1 MIAAGSYMDRKS
13 AARWRLDGSAGRRFP
28 RTSPSAKVIKAS
40 TVSFRMDRRR
50 RFERLG
56 RAALRWGVAT
66 YVLATTSFA
75 GSAGSSPTLTA
86 IKARGELACG
96 VNEGLPGF
104 SYLDERGIWSGFD
117 VDFCRAIAAAIF
129 GDPKKV
135 KLAPL
140 TADARFQALRDGK
153 IDVLS
158 RNSTWTM
165 GRETE
170 YGLTFVGV
178 TYYDGQG
185 FMVPRAL
192 RINSALELDGAKVC
206 VQSGTTTIDNLAD
219 FFTSNGM
226 TLQEVISSSAD
237 EAIKNYDAG
246 LCSVLTSDLSQ
257 LYALRLRLAKPRDQA
272 ILPDVISK
280 EPLGPVVRDN
290 DLQWISVVKWVY
302 FAMINAEE
310 LGVSS
315 RTIDQAL
322 RSQKPEVKRLVGT
335 SGDFGERIGL
345 TNAWAAN
352 IIRYVGNYGEVFER
366 NLGAKTPLAIPRGLN
381 QLWNE
386 GGIQYAPPIR

>member
-1 MIAAGSYMDRKS
+1 MTA
-13 AARWRLDGSAGRRFP
+13 
-28 RTSPSAKVIKAS
+28 
-40 TVSFRMDRRR
+40 
-50 RFERLG
+50 
-56 RAALRWGVAT
+56 
-66 YVLATTSFA
+66 FA
-75 GSAGSSPTLTA
+75 CCAWSSPTLTA
-86 IKARGELACG
+86 IKARGALACG

-104 SYLDERGIWSGFD
+104 SYLDERGIWTGFD

-135 KLAPL
+135 KLVSL

-219 FFTSNGM
+219 FFTSNSM

-237 EAIKNYDAG
+237 EAIKNYGAG

-335 SGDFGERIGL
+335 SGDFGEQIGL

-381 QLWNE
+381 QLWTE

>member
-1 MIAAGSYMDRKS
+1 MGRGDVCLGDDRL
-13 AARWRLDGSAGRRFP
+13 RL
-28 RTSPSAKVIKAS
+28 
-40 TVSFRMDRRR
+40 
-50 RFERLG
+50 
-56 RAALRWGVAT
+56 LRW
-66 YVLATTSFA
+66 VLADPDRYQGA
-75 GSAGSSPTLTA
+75 
-86 IKARGELACG
+86 GELACG

-104 SYLDERGIWSGFD
+104 SYLDERGIWTGFD

-135 KLAPL
+135 KLVPL

-226 TLQEVISSSAD
+226 TLQEVISSSD
-237 EAIKNYDAG
+237 RRSRSRI
-246 LCSVLTSDLSQ
+246 TT
-257 LYALRLRLAKPRDQA
+257 
-272 ILPDVISK
+272 
-280 EPLGPVVRDN
+280 PV
-290 DLQWISVVKWVY
+290 
-302 FAMINAEE
+302 FA
-310 LGVSS
+310 
-315 RTIDQAL
+315 
-322 RSQKPEVKRLVGT
+322 RS
-335 SGDFGERIGL
+335 
-345 TNAWAAN
+345 
-352 IIRYVGNYGEVFER
+352 
-366 NLGAKTPLAIPRGLN
+366 
-381 QLWNE
+381 
-386 GGIQYAPPIR
+386 